1 MAKSLFD
8 TLSLGMRY
16 WFIAVIALMLIALI
30 SVSVAQ
36 LRERKS
42 VMSEIQRYIGYL
54 EIIAPEELGVG
65 ERVGLTK
72 ENSIG
77 SSEMSDIIIRHP
89 SVAKSHAV
97 IAQKGKKLMLTSI
110 GGGRTYIN
118 GRRVKSHTFEI
129 VSGDCVGFGDVSCK
143 VYIKDDSD
151 EDED

>member
-1 MAKSLFD
+1 MAKTLFD

-42 VMSEIQRYIGYL
+42 VMNEIRRYIGYL
-54 EIIAPEELGVG
+54 EITAPAEFNVG
-65 ERVGLTK
+65 ERVGITT

-77 SSEMSDIIIRHP
+77 SAETSDIIIHHP
-89 SVAKSHAV
+89 SVAKAHAV
-97 IAQKGKKLMLTSI
+97 IAMKEDKLMLTSL
-110 GGGRTYIN
+110 GNVRTYIN
-118 GRRVKSHTFEI
+118 GRRVASHSFEI
-129 VSGDCVGFGDVSCK
+129 VSGDTVGFGDVTCL
-143 VYIKDDSD
+143 VYIKDESD